1 MHSYIGK
8 ENAGG
13 GDSFN
18 IYAKNKNKKA
28 HAVATSSL
36 VHTGCN
42 RLVYIFLSN
51 LDTLQSCTFL
61 TGLFM

>member
-8 ENAGG
+8 ENAGSG
-13 GDSFN
+13 NPFN
-18 IYAKNKNKKA
+18 IYAKQKKKA

-51 LDTLQSCTFL
+51 FDTLQSCTFL

>member
-1 MHSYIGK
+1 MQAVAIPLIFMP
-8 ENAGG
+8 E
-13 GDSFN
+13 
-18 IYAKNKNKKA
+18 KKG

-51 LDTLQSCTFL
+51 FDTLQSCTFL

>member
-1 MHSYIGK
+1 MQAVAIPLI
-8 ENAGG
+8 
-13 GDSFN
+13 FMP
-18 IYAKNKNKKA
+18 NKKKKA

-51 LDTLQSCTFL
+51 FDTLQSCTFL